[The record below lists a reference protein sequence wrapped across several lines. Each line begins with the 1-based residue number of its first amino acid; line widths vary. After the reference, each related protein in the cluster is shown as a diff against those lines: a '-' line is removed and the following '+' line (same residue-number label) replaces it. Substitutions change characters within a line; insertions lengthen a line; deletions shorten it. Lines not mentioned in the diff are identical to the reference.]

1 MATTTNIESTQL
13 DFARIKESLK
23 THFLSTNEF
32 ADYDFDASALDA
44 ILDVLAYN
52 THYNGLIANFALNE
66 AFLNTAQLRSSVL
79 TIAESLG
86 YTPRS
91 KSAAQAVV
99 NLSITIT
106 DPVRPAVV
114 TLPTNRQFNSSVDDV
129 TYSFYTT
136 EEYTATD
143 DGNGTYQFETSAG
156 SNDIP
161 IFEGTLKTKSF
172 LVSSVDNPI
181 YIVPDPNMDSTTAVV
196 RVFRNRNSSI
206 FDAYLPY
213 SEAFSVSATSTFYG
227 LRESPNG
234 HYELYFGDGSIIGKK
249 PTPGEFIVVTYLST
263 NAAAANTARSFTAQ
277 TNLTVGNDDYPVNV
291 TTVTRS
297 SGGAAE
303 ESIQSIKQNA
313 PIQFSAQNRL
323 VTAEDYIA
331 LVNANYGNFLD
342 DVTAWGGEDND
353 PPSYGNVYVSLNY
366 KSGTASNVRTT
377 VENNIVNDLAKNRS
391 IMSIDT
397 VFAEAQTCFIETST
411 FFNLNPTK
419 TNITVSAIEGQVEQ
433 IVSNYFTDNLNRFNK
448 IFRRSAILAD
458 VDELSEAILN
468 TRMDVKVQ
476 RRFTPTLLQSNS
488 YNLVY
493 PVALSTPSATEYV
506 IASNI
511 FTYNGVT
518 CLIRNKLGSNI
529 LQVVSQAT
537 GLVLVTNLGTYNATE
552 GKVNIVGFAPES
564 FIGGSN
570 EIKISALP
578 ANQSTIRPLR
588 NFILSLD
595 PVNSFSSAQLDY
607 ERIEVTL

>member
-1 MATTTNIESTQL
+1 MATNIESTEL
-13 DFARIKESLK
+13 DFARIKESLR

-52 THYNGLIANFALNE
+52 THYNGLVANFALNE
-66 AFLNTAQLRSSVL
+66 SFLNTAQLRGSVL

-91 KSAAQAVV
+91 ASAAQAVV

-106 DPVRPAVV
+106 DAGRPTNV
-114 TLPTNRQFNSSVDDV
+114 TLPSNSQFNSSVDDV

-136 EEYTATD
+136 EEYTGTD
-143 DGNGTYQFETSAG
+143 DGNGTYQFQTLTG
-156 SNDIP
+156 SSDIP
-161 IFEGTLKTKSF
+161 ISEGTLKTKSF

-181 YIVPDPNMDSTTAVV
+181 YIIPDDNMDTTTAVV
-196 RVFRNRNSSI
+196 NVFRNRNSSI

-227 LRESPNG
+227 LREAPNG
-234 HYELYFGDGSIIGKK
+234 YYELYFGDGSIIGKK
-249 PTPGEFIVVTYLST
+249 PAPGEFIVVTYLST
-263 NAAAANTARSFTAQ
+263 SSTAANNATSFTAQ
-277 TNLTVGNDDYPVNV
+277 NNLTVGDDNYTVNV

-331 LVNANYGNFLD
+331 LVNANYGNYLD

-353 PPSYGNVYVSLNY
+353 PPTFGNVYVSLNY
-366 KSGTASNVRTT
+366 KSGTSSNVRTT

-397 VFAEAQTCFIETST
+397 LFADAQTCFIETST
-411 FFNLNPTK
+411 FFNFNPAK
-419 TNITVSAIEGQVEQ
+419 TSTTVSSIEGQAGQTVA
-433 IVSNYFTDNLNRFNK
+433 NYFTTNLNGFNK
-448 IFRRSAILAD
+448 IFRRSAILAAT
-458 VDELSEAILN
+458 DELSEAILN

-476 RRFTPTLLQSNS
+476 RRFTPTLLQSNP

-493 PVALSTPSATEYV
+493 PVALSLPLATEYV
-506 IASNI
+506 ITSNL
-511 FTYNGVT
+511 FTFNNVQ
-518 CLIRNKLGSNI
+518 CIIRNKLNSNI
-529 LQVVSQAT
+529 LQVVAQAT
-537 GLVLVTNLGTYNATE
+537 GLVLVNNIGTYTAAT
-552 GKVNIVGFAPES
+552 GKVNIVGFAPDNI
-564 FIGGSN
+564 IGGSN

-595 PVNSFSSAQLDY
+595 TANSFSSAQLDY

>member
-1 MATTTNIESTQL
+1 MATNIESTEL
-13 DFARIKESLK
+13 DFARIKESLR

-52 THYNGLIANFALNE
+52 THYNGLVANFALNE
-66 AFLNTAQLRSSVL
+66 SFLNTAQLRGSVL

-91 KSAAQAVV
+91 ASAAQAVV

-106 DPVRPAVV
+106 DAGRPTNV
-114 TLPTNRQFNSSVDDV
+114 TLPSNSQFNSSVDDV

-136 EEYTATD
+136 EEYTGTD
-143 DGNGTYQFETSAG
+143 DGNGTYQFQTLTG
-156 SNDIP
+156 SSDIP
-161 IFEGTLKTKSF
+161 ISEGTLKTKSF

-181 YIVPDPNMDSTTAVV
+181 YIIPDDNMDTTTAVV
-196 RVFRNRNSSI
+196 NVFRNRNSSI

-227 LRESPNG
+227 LREAPNG
-234 HYELYFGDGSIIGKK
+234 YYELYFGDGSIIGKK
-249 PTPGEFIVVTYLST
+249 PAPGEFIVVTYLST
-263 NAAAANTARSFTAQ
+263 SSTAANNATSFTAQ
-277 TNLTVGNDDYPVNV
+277 NNLTVGDDNYTVNV

-331 LVNANYGNFLD
+331 LVNANYGNYLD

-353 PPSYGNVYVSLNY
+353 PPTFGNVYVSLNY
-366 KSGTASNVRTT
+366 KSGTSSNVRTT

-397 VFAEAQTCFIETST
+397 LFADAQTCFIETST
-411 FFNLNPTK
+411 FFNFNPAK
-419 TNITVSAIEGQVEQ
+419 TSTTVSSIEAQVEQ
-433 IVSNYFTDNLNRFNK
+433 TVSDYFTTNLNEFNK

-458 VDELSEAILN
+458 VDDLSEAILN

-476 RRFTPTLLQSNS
+476 RRFTPTLLQSNP

-493 PVALSTPSATEYV
+493 PVALSLPLATEYV
-506 IASNI
+506 ITSNL
-511 FTYNGVT
+511 FTFNNVQ
-518 CLIRNKLGSNI
+518 CIIRNKLNSNI
-529 LQVVSQAT
+529 LQVVAQAT
-537 GLVLVTNLGTYNATE
+537 GLVLVNNIGTYTAAT
-552 GKVNIVGFAPES
+552 GKVNIVGFAPDNI
-564 FIGGSN
+564 IGGSN

-595 PVNSFSSAQLDY
+595 TANSFSSAQLDY

>member
-1 MATTTNIESTQL
+1 MATNIESTEL
-13 DFARIKESLK
+13 DFARIKESLR

-52 THYNGLIANFALNE
+52 THYNGLVANFALNE
-66 AFLNTAQLRSSVL
+66 SFLNTAQLRGSVL

-91 KSAAQAVV
+91 ASAAQAVV

-106 DPVRPAVV
+106 DAGRPTNV
-114 TLPTNRQFNSSVDDV
+114 TLPSNSQFNSSVDDV

-136 EEYTATD
+136 EEYTGTD
-143 DGNGTYQFETSAG
+143 DGNGTYQFQTLTG
-156 SNDIP
+156 SSDIP
-161 IFEGTLKTKSF
+161 ISEGTLKTKSF

-181 YIVPDPNMDSTTAVV
+181 YIIPDDNMDTTTAVV
-196 RVFRNRNSSI
+196 NVFRNRNSSI

-227 LRESPNG
+227 LREAPNG
-234 HYELYFGDGSIIGKK
+234 YYELYFGDGSIIGKK
-249 PTPGEFIVVTYLST
+249 PAPGEFIVVTYLST
-263 NAAAANTARSFTAQ
+263 SSTAANNATSFTAQ
-277 TNLTVGNDDYPVNV
+277 NNLTVGDDNYTVNV

-331 LVNANYGNFLD
+331 LVNANYGNYLD

-353 PPSYGNVYVSLNY
+353 PPTFGNVYVSLNY
-366 KSGTASNVRTT
+366 KSGTSSNVRTT

-397 VFAEAQTCFIETST
+397 LFADAQTCFIETST
-411 FFNLNPTK
+411 FFNFNPTK
-419 TNITVSAIEGQVEQ
+419 TSTTVSSIEGQVEQ
-433 IVSNYFTDNLNRFNK
+433 TISDYFTTNLNEFNK

-458 VDELSEAILN
+458 VDDLSGAILN

-476 RRFTPTLLQSNS
+476 RRFTPTLLQSNP

-493 PVALSTPSATEYV
+493 PVALSLPLATEYV
-506 IASNI
+506 ITSNL
-511 FTYNGVT
+511 FTFNNVQ
-518 CLIRNKLGSNI
+518 CIIRNKLNSNI
-529 LQVVSQAT
+529 LQVVAQAT
-537 GLVLVTNLGTYNATE
+537 GLVLVNNIGTYTAAT
-552 GKVNIVGFAPES
+552 GKVNIVGFAPDNI
-564 FIGGSN
+564 IGGSN

-595 PVNSFSSAQLDY
+595 TANSFSSAQLDY

>member
-1 MATTTNIESTQL
+1 MATNIESTEL
-13 DFARIKESLK
+13 DFARIKESLR

-52 THYNGLIANFALNE
+52 THYNGLVANFALNE
-66 AFLNTAQLRSSVL
+66 SFLYTAQLRGSVL

-91 KSAAQAVV
+91 ASAAQAVV

-106 DPVRPAVV
+106 DAGRPTNV
-114 TLPTNRQFNSSVDDV
+114 TLPSNSQFNSSVDDV

-136 EEYTATD
+136 EEYTGTD
-143 DGNGTYQFETSAG
+143 DGNGTYQFQTSIG
-156 SNDIP
+156 SSDIP
-161 IFEGTLKTKSF
+161 ISEGTLKTKSF

-181 YIVPDPNMDSTTAVV
+181 YIIPDDNMDTTTAVV
-196 RVFRNRNSSI
+196 NVFRNRNSSI

-227 LRESPNG
+227 LREAPNG
-234 HYELYFGDGSIIGKK
+234 YYELYFGDGSIIGKK
-249 PTPGEFIVVTYLST
+249 PAPGEFIVVTYLST
-263 NAAAANTARSFTAQ
+263 SSTAANNATSFTAQ
-277 TNLTVGNDDYPVNV
+277 NNLTVGDDNYTVNV

-331 LVNANYGNFLD
+331 LVNANYGNYLD

-353 PPSYGNVYVSLNY
+353 PPTFGNVYVSLNY
-366 KSGTASNVRTT
+366 KSGTSSNVRTT

-397 VFAEAQTCFIETST
+397 LFADAQTCFIETST
-411 FFNLNPTK
+411 FFNFNPTK
-419 TNITVSAIEGQVEQ
+419 TSTTVSSIEGQVEQ
-433 IVSNYFTDNLNRFNK
+433 TISDYFTTNLNEFNK

-458 VDELSEAILN
+458 VDDLSEAILN

-476 RRFTPTLLQSNS
+476 RRFTPTLLQSNP

-493 PVALSTPSATEYV
+493 PVALSLPLATEYV
-506 IASNI
+506 ITSNL
-511 FTYNGVT
+511 FTFNNVQ
-518 CLIRNKLGSNI
+518 CIIRNKLNSNI
-529 LQVVSQAT
+529 LQVVAQAT
-537 GLVLVTNLGTYNATE
+537 GLVLVSNIGTYTAAT
-552 GKVNIVGFAPES
+552 GKVNIVGFAPDNI
-564 FIGGSN
+564 IGGSN

-595 PVNSFSSAQLDY
+595 TANSFSSAQLDY

>member
-1 MATTTNIESTQL
+1 MATNIESTEL
-13 DFARIKESLK
+13 DFARIKESLR

-52 THYNGLIANFALNE
+52 THYNGLVANFALNE
-66 AFLNTAQLRSSVL
+66 SFLYTAQLRGSVL

-91 KSAAQAVV
+91 ASAAQAIV
-99 NLSITIT
+99 NLSITIA
-106 DPVRPAVV
+106 DAGRPSAV
-114 TLPTNRQFNSSVDDV
+114 TLPSNSQFNSSVDDV

-136 EEYTATD
+136 EEYTGTD
-143 DGNGTYQFETSAG
+143 DGNGTYQFQTLTG
-156 SNDIP
+156 SSDIP
-161 IFEGTLKTKSF
+161 ISEGTLKTKSF

-181 YIVPDPNMDSTTAVV
+181 YIIPDDNMDTTTAVV
-196 RVFRNRNSSI
+196 NVFRNRNSSI

-227 LRESPNG
+227 LREAPNG
-234 HYELYFGDGSIIGKK
+234 YYELYFGDGSIIGKK
-249 PTPGEFIVVTYLST
+249 PAPGEFIVVTYLST
-263 NAAAANTARSFTAQ
+263 SSTAANNATSFTAQ
-277 TNLTVGNDDYPVNV
+277 NNLTVGDDNYTVNV

-331 LVNANYGNFLD
+331 LVNANYGNYLD

-353 PPSYGNVYVSLNY
+353 PPTFGNVYVSLNY
-366 KSGTASNVRTT
+366 KSGTSSNVRTT

-397 VFAEAQTCFIETST
+397 LFADAQTCFIETST
-411 FFNLNPTK
+411 FFNFNPTK
-419 TNITVSAIEGQVEQ
+419 TSTTVSSIEAQVEQ
-433 IVSNYFTDNLNRFNK
+433 TVSDYFTTNLNEFNK

-458 VDELSEAILN
+458 VDDLSEAILN

-476 RRFTPTLLQSNS
+476 RRFTPTLLQSNP

-493 PVALSTPSATEYV
+493 PVALSLPLATEYV
-506 IASNI
+506 ITSNL
-511 FTYNGVT
+511 FTFNNVQ
-518 CLIRNKLGSNI
+518 CIIRNKLNSNI
-529 LQVVSQAT
+529 LQVVAQAT
-537 GLVLVTNLGTYNATE
+537 GLVLVSNIGTYTAAT
-552 GKVNIVGFAPES
+552 GKVNIVGFAPDNI
-564 FIGGSN
+564 IGGSN

-595 PVNSFSSAQLDY
+595 TANSFSSAQLDY

>member
-1 MATTTNIESTQL
+1 MATNIESTEL
-13 DFARIKESLK
+13 DFARIKESLR

-52 THYNGLIANFALNE
+52 THYNGLVANFALNE
-66 AFLNTAQLRSSVL
+66 SFLYTAQLRGSVL

-91 KSAAQAVV
+91 ASAAQAVV

-106 DPVRPAVV
+106 DAGRPTNV
-114 TLPTNRQFNSSVDDV
+114 TLPSNSQFNSSVDDV

-136 EEYTATD
+136 EEYTGTD
-143 DGNGTYQFETSAG
+143 DGNGTYQFQTLTG
-156 SNDIP
+156 SSDIP
-161 IFEGTLKTKSF
+161 ISEGTLKTKSF

-181 YIVPDPNMDSTTAVV
+181 YIIPDDNMDTTTAVV
-196 RVFRNRNSSI
+196 NVFRNRNSSI

-227 LRESPNG
+227 LREAPNG
-234 HYELYFGDGSIIGKK
+234 YYELYFGDGSIIGKK
-249 PTPGEFIVVTYLST
+249 PAPGEFIVVTYLST
-263 NAAAANTARSFTAQ
+263 SSTAANNATSFTAQ
-277 TNLTVGNDDYPVNV
+277 NNLTVGDDNYTVNV

-331 LVNANYGNFLD
+331 LVNANYGNYLD

-353 PPSYGNVYVSLNY
+353 PPTFGNVYVSLNY
-366 KSGTASNVRTT
+366 KSGTSSNVRTT

-397 VFAEAQTCFIETST
+397 LFADAQTCFIETST
-411 FFNLNPTK
+411 FFNFNPTK
-419 TNITVSAIEGQVEQ
+419 TSTTVSSIEAQVEQ
-433 IVSNYFTDNLNRFNK
+433 TVSDYFTTNLNEFNK

-458 VDELSEAILN
+458 VDDLSEAILN

-476 RRFTPTLLQSNS
+476 RRFTPTLLQSNP

-493 PVALSTPSATEYV
+493 PVALSLPLATEYV
-506 IASNI
+506 ITSNL
-511 FTYNGVT
+511 FTFNNVQ
-518 CLIRNKLGSNI
+518 CIIRNKLNSNI
-529 LQVVSQAT
+529 LQVVAQAT
-537 GLVLVTNLGTYNATE
+537 GLVLVSNIGTYTAAT
-552 GKVNIVGFAPES
+552 GKVNIVGFAPDNI
-564 FIGGSN
+564 IGGSN

-595 PVNSFSSAQLDY
+595 TANSFSSAQLDY

>member
-1 MATTTNIESTQL
+1 MATNIESTEL
-13 DFARIKESLK
+13 DFARIKESLR

-52 THYNGLIANFALNE
+52 THYNGLVANFALNE
-66 AFLNTAQLRSSVL
+66 SFLNTAQLRGSVL

-91 KSAAQAVV
+91 ASAAQAVV

-106 DPVRPAVV
+106 DAGRPTNV
-114 TLPTNRQFNSSVDDV
+114 TLPSNSQFNSSVDDV

-136 EEYTATD
+136 EEYTGTD
-143 DGNGTYQFETSAG
+143 DGNGTYQFQTLTG
-156 SNDIP
+156 SSDIP
-161 IFEGTLKTKSF
+161 ISEGTLKTKSF

-181 YIVPDPNMDSTTAVV
+181 YIIPDDNMDTTTAVV
-196 RVFRNRNSSI
+196 NVFRNRNSSI

-227 LRESPNG
+227 LREAPNG
-234 HYELYFGDGSIIGKK
+234 YYELYFGDGSIIGKK
-249 PTPGEFIVVTYLST
+249 PAPGEFIVVTYLST
-263 NAAAANTARSFTAQ
+263 SSTAANNATSFTAQ
-277 TNLTVGNDDYPVNV
+277 NNLTVGDDNYTVNV

-331 LVNANYGNFLD
+331 LVNANYGNYLD

-353 PPSYGNVYVSLNY
+353 PPTFGNVYVSLNY
-366 KSGTASNVRTT
+366 KSGTSSNVRTT

-397 VFAEAQTCFIETST
+397 LFADAQTCFIETST
-411 FFNLNPTK
+411 FFNFNPAK
-419 TNITVSAIEGQVEQ
+419 TSTTVSSIEGQAGQTVA
-433 IVSNYFTDNLNRFNK
+433 NYFTTNLNGFNK
-448 IFRRSAILAD
+448 IFRRSAILAAT
-458 VDELSEAILN
+458 DELSEAILN

-476 RRFTPTLLQSNS
+476 RRFTPTLLQSNP

-493 PVALSTPSATEYV
+493 PVALSLPLATEYV
-506 IASNI
+506 ITSNL
-511 FTYNGVT
+511 FTFNNVQ
-518 CLIRNKLGSNI
+518 CIIRNKLNSNI
-529 LQVVSQAT
+529 LQVVAQAT
-537 GLVLVTNLGTYNATE
+537 GLVLVSNIGTYTAAT
-552 GKVNIVGFAPES
+552 GKVNIVGFAPDNI
-564 FIGGSN
+564 IGGSN

-595 PVNSFSSAQLDY
+595 TANSFSSAQLDY